1 MKVALIDCTNYI
13 INYGL
18 RVLAAY
24 IYENGH
30 DVKLT
35 FLPPQ
40 VLDNSYN
47 YPASL
52 YSDLNH
58 LLKDVELVG
67 ISFVSNYLGQAR
79 YLTEYIKKNLGIPV
93 AWGGVHATGAPEESL
108 NYADMVCLGEG
119 EESLLALLN
128 KMEAGI
134 DYTDTKNFWFKRG
147 SKIIKNGM
155 FPLEGLDKYPFPL
168 YDLERE
174 FIREENNIV
183 PMTYEKMKNLHSISN
198 EYLGLS
204 HELTYYLSLT
214 SRGCPNSCTYCC
226 NNLYKKLYKNNKNLL
241 RRRSVPNI
249 IGEFVNIMNKF
260 PFINFFNIFDDD
272 FCAAP
277 KEFILEFSK
286 EYKKQINFPFKCNV
300 SPNSISP
307 EKIQALVNAG
317 LVSVEM
323 GIQTAS
329 PRVNKEIYKRNI
341 SNEKVLHAAEIL
353 NKHTHIKTY
362 YDFIFDNPLETVED
376 KIMTAR
382 FLAELPKPFG
392 LSSFSL
398 TLFPG
403 TELHKEFKQ
412 KNMICDEIG
421 QVYNKRNNKLY
432 NKIDPY
438 YKAIIRIALKLD
450 HQNKLNTLLMN
461 ILASRLAFYL
471 FNRKYFFYLYNFIRS
486 LANRD
491 KVE

>member
-1 MKVALIDCTNYI
+1 M
-13 INYGL
+13 
-18 RVLAAY
+18 
-24 IYENGH
+24 
-30 DVKLT
+30 
-35 FLPPQ
+35 
-40 VLDNSYN
+40 
-47 YPASL
+47 YP
-52 YSDLNH
+52 
-58 LLKDVELVG
+58 
-67 ISFVSNYLGQAR
+67 
-79 YLTEYIKKNLGIPV
+79 
-93 AWGGVHATGAPEESL
+93 
-108 NYADMVCLGEG
+108 
-119 EESLLALLN
+119 
-128 KMEAGI
+128 
-134 DYTDTKNFWFKRG
+134 
-147 SKIIKNGM
+147 
-155 FPLEGLDKYPFPL
+155 
-168 YDLERE
+168 
-174 FIREENNIV
+174 
-183 PMTYEKMKNLHSISN
+183 
-198 EYLGLS
+198 
-204 HELTYYLSLT
+204 
-214 SRGCPNSCTYCC
+214 
-226 NNLYKKLYKNNKNLL
+226 
-241 RRRSVPNI
+241 
-249 IGEFVNIMNKF
+249 
-260 PFINFFNIFDDD
+260 IFDDD

-412 KNMICDEIG
+412 KNMICDEID